1 MRTTSLK
8 TVYLTEDELKQAI
21 VEYLEKEHEELAQH
35 LYDNECEMVWG
46 QDGEEFIVGI
56 DGEMIDKDYSVD
68 IQKAAEARV
77 KHLKKWKNT
86 KWYNC
91 AHCDAGYPDQEC
103 TCGRTRNEN
112 KHARQKEIDKMVG
125 QVTSAATKAV
135 HEVAEQHKEA
145 FEKLAENKEEND

>member
-1 MRTTSLK
+1 MKTTSLK
-8 TVYLTEDELKQAI
+8 TIYLTVDELKQAL
-21 VEYLEKEHEELAQH
+21 VEYLAKEHEKLAQH

-46 QDGEEFIVGI
+46 QDGKEFLVSI
-56 DGEMIDKDYSVD
+56 DNEIEDGG
-68 IQKAAEARV
+68 
-77 KHLKKWKNT
+77 NT

-125 QVTSAATKAV
+125 QVKSAATKAIRK
-135 HEVAEQHKEA
+135 VAEQHKEA
-145 FEKLAENKEEND
+145 FEKLAENGEEND